1 MICLSIGTKGYK
13 NIESAL
19 SKTDM
24 AEIRLD
30 LTNLSKA
37 ETVKLFQSKKAL
49 MATCRNYRLTHK
61 ESKKRLTWAIIGTRS
76 RKNNGA
82 RFLDLDY
89 DAPEEY
95 RSELID
101 IAKKAGFKIILS
113 YHNFETTE
121 SFERLLEVHNQAIAD
136 GADFV
141 KIVTTANTIQECA
154 RVIKLYDHKSVE
166 QNRVIAFSLGEFGQF
181 TRVLAHYHGAP
192 FIYCTLDEASA
203 TAPGQLTI
211 SEAQRILSKKSY
223 PHQVSRE
230 SLLPKLTAPA
240 SKSHAQRAILA
251 AAMAKGTTALYG
263 YSPCL
268 DSEKALSLIKKL
280 GVKVKVEKSR
290 VPRYKLII
298 TSDGVESI
306 ASRLKH
312 SYKRRKSQMSVNV
325 GESGLLCRLMIPF
338 AGLLTGG
345 EDRLAKITIVGE
357 GGLNDRKIYSSDTPF
372 NQFGLSVESEDR
384 KLPLTIEGP
393 LTPNKINLSGKGGS
407 QLLSGLLM
415 SLPLCD
421 KISNI
426 NLSEPT
432 SVPYLDLTI
441 KSIKDFGVTVENSD
455 YREFRIPG
463 KQRYKPKNF
472 ISIDGDWSGAS
483 MLIVAG
489 AITSGVTVTN
499 LPINSKQ
506 ADEKIIETLKGCGVE
521 LNITE
526 HPRYLVMCGD
536 QPCILNEKSKE
547 EVILG
552 SSIEV
557 VKPKHPLLPFEF
569 DATDSP
575 DLFPTLVVLGLNC
588 DGVSKIKGV
597 HRLANKESNRA
608 VSLYS
613 EFTKLGAK
621 IDIDGDWMVIEGGKL
636 HGGMCN
642 SHNDHR
648 IAMAIVTAALNID
661 EAVYVDDLECIS
673 KSFPNFLKN
682 FK

>member
-1 MICLSIGTKGYK
+1 MICLSIGTKEYK
-13 NIESAL
+13 KIESAL

-30 LTNLSKA
+30 LTNLSKN
-37 ETVKLFQSKKAL
+37 ETIKLFQSKKAL

-61 ESKKRLTWAIIGTRS
+61 ESKKRLTWAILGTRS
-76 RKNNGA
+76 VKSNGP
-82 RFLDLDY
+82 RYLDLDY
-89 DAPEEY
+89 DAPLEY
-95 RSELID
+95 REELTT
-101 IAKKAGFKIILS
+101 AARKAGFKIILS
-113 YHNFETTE
+113 YHNFEITE
-121 SFERLLEVHNQAIAD
+121 SYEKLLEVYKEAVEN
-136 GADFV
+136 GADIV
-141 KIVTTANTIQECA
+141 KIVTTAHTIQECT
-154 RVIKLYDHKSVE
+154 RVIKLYNVLE
-166 QNRVIAFSLGEFGQF
+166 RERLVAFSLGDFGQF

-192 FIYCTLDEASA
+192 FLYCTLDESSA

-223 PHQVSRE
+223 PHKVSKMG
-230 SLLPKLTAPA
+230 LLPKLTAPA

-251 AAMAKGTTALYG
+251 AAFSKGTTSLYG

-268 DSEKALSLIKKL
+268 DSEKAIALVKRL
-280 GVKVKVEKSR
+280 GAKVKVEKSR
-290 VPRYKLII
+290 VPRYKLTII
-298 TSDGVESI
+298 SEGIEALS
-306 ASRLKH
+306 AQLKR
-312 SYKRRKSQMSVNV
+312 SYQRRGSQLVLNV

-338 AGLLTGG
+338 AAHLTGG
-345 EDRLAKITIVGE
+345 EERLGKIVLTGE
-357 GGLNDRKIYSSDTPF
+357 GGLQEREIYSPETPF
-372 NQFGLSVESEDR
+372 EELGLSVESIDR
-384 KLPLTIEGP
+384 KLPLIISGP
-393 LTPNKINLSGKGGS
+393 LKPGKITLSGKGGS

-421 KISNI
+421 KSSTIK
-426 NLSEPT
+426 LTEPT

-441 KSIKDFGVTVENSD
+441 KSIKDFGVIVENSD
-455 YREFRIPG
+455 YREFKIPG
-463 KQRYKPKNF
+463 KQRYKSKNF

-489 AITSGVTVTN
+489 AITSGVTITN
-499 LPINSKQ
+499 LPINSNQ
-506 ADEKIIETLKGCGVE
+506 ADEKIIETLRSCGVE

-526 HPRYLVMCGD
+526 HPRYLIMCGD
-536 QPCILNEKSKE
+536 QPCVLNENSKS

-557 VKPKHPLLPFEF
+557 VKPKHPLLPFEY

-575 DLFPTLVVLGLNC
+575 DLFPTLVVLALNC
-588 DGVSKIKGV
+588 DGVSKIKGI

-621 IDIDGDWMVIEGGKL
+621 IDIDSDWMVIEGGEL
-636 HGGMCN
+636 HGGRCN

-648 IAMAIVTAALNID
+648 IAMAIITAALNIK
-661 EAVYVDDLECIS
+661 EQVYLDDLECIS
-673 KSFPNFLKN
+673 KSFPAFLKN